1 MFAAMLGAISATDS
15 PTADQT
21 DSERLSPGPP
31 DGFASIYASL
41 LDFVPIVSLHPTRY
55 GRGKKYESTIQPAPF
70 PCPRAF
76 SAPFPARRAP
86 RPSAHGVGMAPGT
99 TPYVR
104 RVPSTARRRRRE
116 CGRSAVGSV
125 LACPK

>member
-1 MFAAMLGAISATDS
+1 MRKVSGTARPAAPALACGLMFAAMLGALSATTR

-21 DSERLSPGPP
+21 VSERLRPGPP

-70 PCPRAF
+70 PCPPALC
-76 SAPFPARRAP
+76 APIPARRAP
-86 RPSAHGVGMAPGT
+86 LLPPM
-99 TPYVR
+99 
-104 RVPSTARRRRRE
+104 E
-116 CGRSAVGSV
+116 
-125 LACPK
+125 

>member
-1 MFAAMLGAISATDS
+1 MRKVSGTARPAVPAPACGLMFAAMLGAISATDS

-55 GRGKKYESTIQPAPF
+55 GRGKKYESTIQPALF
-70 PCPRAF
+70 PVPRVR
-76 SAPFPARRAP
+76 PARSP
-86 RPSAHGVGMAPGT
+86 HVS
-99 TPYVR
+99 
-104 RVPSTARRRRRE
+104 
-116 CGRSAVGSV
+116 
-125 LACPK
+125 

>member
-41 LDFVPIVSLHPTRY
+41 LDFVPIVSLPPTRY
-55 GRGKKYESTIQPAPF
+55 GRGKKYESTIQPALF
-70 PCPRAF
+70 PVPRKPRPPSATAAPHPHPPRSRPSPRA
-76 SAPFPARRAP
+76 PIPP
-86 RPSAHGVGMAPGT
+86 PP
-99 TPYVR
+99 P
-104 RVPSTARRRRRE
+104 P
-116 CGRSAVGSV
+116 
-125 LACPK
+125 PPPPP